1 MLRFKVR
8 GLDCADEIAVL
19 KREVG
24 PVVGG
29 KDHLSFDLLNSKMTV
44 ALGSVVVT
52 PEAVCRAVARTGMQ
66 AEVWQKGIKTVAKD
80 GFSQRWGQTL
90 LTSASGLC
98 ALAGFFVHA
107 AIARSILAAVGS
119 EGMGLARHV
128 PVASQVLYGL
138 AILTGAWY
146 VLPRAWLAIRRL
158 RPDMNLLMTVAVLG
172 AVGIGDWFE
181 AATVTFL
188 FSLSL
193 ALEKWSVAHA
203 RRAVEALLDLTPPSA
218 RLLREDG
225 SHEEVSPDQVPVGS
239 VFLVKP
245 GERLPRDGRV
255 VRGSSHVN
263 QAPITGESLPVA
275 KNPGDPI
282 FTGTV
287 NGEGT
292 VEVESTKP
300 AGDTT
305 LAHIIRMVGEAQ
317 SRRAPSEQWVEKF
330 AQVYT
335 PVVMGLALVFFV
347 LPVFLLGGP
356 WSEWFY
362 RALVLL
368 VIACPCALVI
378 STPVSIVA
386 AIAAAARHGVL
397 VKGGAYIEAPGR
409 LRAIAFDKTG
419 TLTEGEPSVVAVLP
433 LNGHTEGELLE
444 RVAGLEVRSEHPLGK
459 AILAYAQERG
469 VAIRPALDYQM
480 IPGKGA
486 TARFNGEPYWLGSHR
501 YLEERGQETGE
512 VHAELEALSQEG
524 RTVVI
529 VGNERHVC
537 GYIALADTVRPSALP
552 AVQAL
557 RKMGVEKVV
566 VLTGDNAPT
575 AQAIALATGMDEVQA
590 ELLPADKVAAVETL
604 VARHGQVAMVGDG
617 VNDAPAL
624 ARASVGIAM
633 GAVGSD
639 AAFETADI
647 VLMSDDL
654 ARLPWLV
661 AHSRRALG
669 IIRQNIAFALSVK
682 AIFVALAFLGFASLW
697 AAIAADMGASLLVMF
712 NGLRLLQQA
721 RWQRERNTRGG
732 SGRWPLSMVRL
743 ALVGLCGRVCA
754 APCRGRHHNLG
765 RGRQQVF
772 RAYRPHSNGTRS
784 QGHRHWPLRQ
794 GASSRLCRWVFH
806 GGGDGSLPRLPVGVD
821 SCRSC
826 GFAVDPSDTVG
837 RPDLAG
843 RVARLQGVQGA
854 GPLQADTG
862 GLVARHE

>member
-1 MLRFKVR
+1 MQRGQQTLRFKVR
-8 GLDCADEIAVL
+8 GLDCAEEIAAL

-29 KDHLSFDLLNSKMTV
+29 EDRLSFDLLNGKMTV
-44 ALGSVVVT
+44 TPAPVAVT
-52 PEAVCRAVARTGMQ
+52 PEAIRRAVARTGMQ
-66 AEVWQKGIKTVAKD
+66 AEVWQEGVQPVAAE
-80 GFSQRWGQTL
+80 GFWQQWGRTL

-98 ALAGFFVHA
+98 ALAGFLAHA
-107 AIARSILAAVGS
+107 AVAGSIPAAIGS

-158 RPDMNLLMTVAVLG
+158 RPDMNLLMAVAVLG

-193 ALEKWSVAHA
+193 ALERWSVAHA
-203 RRAVEALLDLTPPSA
+203 RRAVEALLDLAPPSA
-218 RLLREDG
+218 RLLRQDG

-239 VFLVKP
+239 LFLVKP
-245 GERLPRDGRV
+245 GERFPLDGQV
-255 VRGSSHVN
+255 LRGSGHVN

-282 FTGTV
+282 YAGTV
-287 NGEGT
+287 NGEGAL
-292 VEVESTKP
+292 EVESTRP
-300 AGDTT
+300 AGETT
-305 LAHIIRMVGEAQ
+305 LAHIIRLVGEAQ
-317 SRRAPSEQWVEKF
+317 SRRAPSEQWVERF
-330 AQVYT
+330 AEVYT
-335 PVVMGLALVFFV
+335 PVVLGLALAFFV
-347 LPVFLLGGP
+347 LPPLVVGGA

-386 AIAAAARHGVL
+386 AIAAAARNGVL
-397 VKGGAYIEAPGR
+397 VKGGAYLEAPGR

-419 TLTEGEPSVVAVLP
+419 TLTAGQPSVVAVLP
-433 LNGHTEGELLE
+433 LNGHTEAELLE
-444 RVAGLEVRSEHPLGK
+444 RVAGLEVRSEHPLGQ
-459 AILAYAQERG
+459 AILAHAQERG
-469 VAIRPALDYQM
+469 VAIRPAQDYQI

-501 YLEERGQETGE
+501 YLEERGQETAE
-512 VHAELEALSQEG
+512 VHAALEALSQAG

-537 GYIALADTVRPSALP
+537 GYVALADTVRPSAP
-552 AVQAL
+552 AAVQAL
-557 RKMGVEKVV
+557 RKMGVEKIVL
-566 VLTGDNAPT
+566 LTGDNAPT
-575 AQAIALATGMDEVQA
+575 AQAIALATGVDEVRA
-590 ELLPADKVAAVETL
+590 ELLPADKVAAVEAL
-604 VARHGQVAMVGDG
+604 VARYGQVAMVGDG

-624 ARASVGIAM
+624 ARASVGMAM
-633 GAVGSD
+633 GAVGTD

-654 ARLPWLV
+654 TRLPWLV
-661 AHSRRALG
+661 AHSRRALA

-697 AAIAADMGASLLVMF
+697 AAIAADMGASLLVIF
-712 NGLRLLQQA
+712 NGLRLLGQA
-721 RWQRERNTRGG
+721 RWQRDRKT
-732 SGRWPLSMVRL
+732 
-743 ALVGLCGRVCA
+743 A
-754 APCRGRHHNLG
+754 
-765 RGRQQVF
+765 
-772 RAYRPHSNGTRS
+772 
-784 QGHRHWPLRQ
+784 
-794 GASSRLCRWVFH
+794 
-806 GGGDGSLPRLPVGVD
+806 
-821 SCRSC
+821 
-826 GFAVDPSDTVG
+826 
-837 RPDLAG
+837 
-843 RVARLQGVQGA
+843 
-854 GPLQADTG
+854 
-862 GLVARHE
+862 